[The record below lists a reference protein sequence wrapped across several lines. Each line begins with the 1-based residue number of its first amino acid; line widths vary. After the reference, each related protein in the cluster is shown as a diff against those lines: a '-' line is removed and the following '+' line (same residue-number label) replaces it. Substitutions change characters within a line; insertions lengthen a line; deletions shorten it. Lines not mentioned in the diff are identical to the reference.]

1 MHTKGPWEHSRMRL
15 GAHEKDRRS
24 GFVVNGP
31 DTNAEDL
38 PIRVCDLRVPCG
50 SGGFNEGKA
59 NARLIA
65 AAPEL
70 LEAMKNALGDLSHI
84 PAECVPDA
92 TDRERLITAASGL
105 RAAVAKA
112 TT

>member
-1 MHTKGPWEHSRMRL
+1 MGQSKGLREAVARGYRL
-15 GAHEKDRRS
+15 GQSD
-24 GFVVNGP
+24 
-31 DTNAEDL
+31 
-38 PIRVCDLRVPCG
+38 
-50 SGGFNEGKA
+50 NEAGLCRPSLAVEAIEIDFKEEM
-59 NARLIA
+59 

-105 RAAVAKA
+105 RAAIAKA